1 MRKVEIPFVHGVHV
15 FEEDESLVGFGN
27 QLFAENCILM

>member
-1 MRKVEIPFVHGVHV
+1 MRKRETHFVLEIHV

-27 QLFAENCILM
+27 QLFAETCVLV